1 MENLDKFALV
11 GRGESL
17 KGVAHHGEG
26 DHGLGQQA
34 AVESEAV
41 QQQHTPVLPQVL
53 HRLRDSELLR
63 HKPPQVLPGR
73 LPPLLLRQQR

>member
-17 KGVAHHGEG
+17 KRVAHHGEG
-26 DHGLGQQA
+26 DRGLGQQA

-41 QQQHTPVLPQVL
+41 QHTPVSPQVL
-53 HRLRDSELLR
+53 HRLRNSELLR